1 MSCYGKRIGGE
12 MNLESLRS
20 IPVID
25 VLLASG
31 CKRDPADKN
40 NWKTPVG
47 RLTVTGQKFYCH
59 DSGKGGGGAI
69 DLVMLLTKSE
79 FKGAVSWLSAELEK
93 RPVVEDSRARLKAEL
108 EKKKLSAIP
117 VRVDRYWPRIRH
129 YLTNTRCLSV
139 QLVDQLYVEGRVYSD
154 RYANAVFLLGSGQ
167 GAELRGTGLQKFH
180 GVRGEKKP
188 FTIPANGQLKVAF
201 VESAIDCLSLRTLGF
216 QGEIVSLTGNS
227 AEMSKDLAGE
237 YGDRGYLVYAA
248 FDADKAGDQM
258 AETLGEAVER
268 LRPPMGSKDW
278 NQALCSKNQVLF
290 P

>member
-1 MSCYGKRIGGE
+1 MGYYGKRIGGA
-12 MNLESLRS
+12 MSLDSIRS

-40 NWKTPVG
+40 NWTTPVG

-69 DLVMLLTKSE
+69 DLVMLLTKTE
-79 FKGAVSWLSAELEK
+79 FKGAVSWLSAELGK

-108 EKKKLSAIP
+108 ETKKLSAIP

-129 YLTNTRCLSV
+129 YLTNTRCLSE
-139 QLVDQLYVEGRVYSD
+139 QLVDQLYVEGRIYSD
-154 RYANAVFLLGSGQ
+154 RYANAVFLLGGGQ

-180 GVRGEKKP
+180 GVRGEKLP
-188 FTIPANGQLKVAF
+188 FILPTAGLQAVAI

-216 QGEIVSLTGNS
+216 RGEVVSLAGNS
-227 AEMSKDLAGE
+227 VAMSKDLAGE
-237 YGDRGYLVYAA
+237 YRDRGYLAFAA
-248 FDADKAGDQM
+248 FDSDKAGDQM